1 LAEAAVD
8 ALGHVNVVA
17 GRAAGAV
24 SALLGLDGDGLRR
37 TDGLAQLA
45 SNAALFASRVAAQ
58 SVLTTEAG
66 RDGALLKW
74 VEDCVAEIWV
84 SG

>member
-1 LAEAAVD
+1 
-8 ALGHVNVVA
+8 
-17 GRAAGAV
+17 
-24 SALLGLDGDGLRR
+24 LRR
-37 TDGLAQLA
+37 ADGLAQLA

-66 RDGALLKW
+66 RDGALLEW

-84 SG
+84 SGYSNGSALAP